1 MGASSTWYYPGYW
14 YAYSYTTG
22 TVVLGMIDGRPQA
35 AGQQVPLVWSAGVN
49 GVLDGQAANITIATA
64 GINQA
69 FQQSPYL
76 SEEYH
81 NDLVRRRTER
91 GPRGRCGE

>member
-1 MGASSTWYYPGYW
+1 
-14 YAYSYTTG
+14 
-22 TVVLGMIDGRPQA
+22 MIDGRPQA
-35 AGQQVPLVWSAGVN
+35 SGQQVPLVWSAGVN

-76 SEEYH
+76 SEG
-81 NDLVRRRTER
+81 VQ
-91 GPRGRCGE
+91 P